1 MRNNEPSGV
10 RKPAPARP
18 SLSALTAAALALPGL
33 AQAQIETDY
42 LYSRYEEADLPAGR
56 TAGATRE
63 RYEIDSHLFRI
74 AAPVGDQAFIANLTY
89 ETLSGA
95 SPWYIM
101 PGAGGPVVIMSG
113 ASIREERKDVQ
124 LTWALP
130 LAGIDWGVSAGHSV
144 EDDYRATHAGLE
156 FEYSP
161 PNSAHTVSGGIGYS
175 YDRIDPVR
183 GASSPDVIEQADKDS
198 FSAYGG
204 ISWVLDPQTV
214 LQTAFSYGLHDGY
227 LNDPYK
233 QAWIVERSNTVRDT
247 RPGERHQFSAS
258 ARLRHYLPQ
267 HKAALHA
274 DYRYYY
280 DSWDIEA
287 HTVELSWQQMLGES
301 WRITPG
307 LRWYSQSQADFYA
320 PYYQSLR
327 GDGRASSDYRLSPY
341 GAISLRLDIRKAL
354 AQDWEIGAGAEWY
367 EASGDYAIGSVK
379 IENPALVEYLIFSA
393 RIGKRF

>member
-1 MRNNEPSGV
+1 
-10 RKPAPARP
+10 
-18 SLSALTAAALALPGL
+18 
-33 AQAQIETDY
+33 
-42 LYSRYEEADLPAGR
+42 
-56 TAGATRE
+56 
-63 RYEIDSHLFRI
+63 
-74 AAPVGDQAFIANLTY
+74 
-89 ETLSGA
+89 
-95 SPWYIM
+95 
-101 PGAGGPVVIMSG
+101 
-113 ASIREERKDVQ
+113 
-124 LTWALP
+124 
-130 LAGIDWGVSAGHSV
+130 
-144 EDDYRATHAGLE
+144 
-156 FEYSP
+156 
-161 PNSAHTVSGGIGYS
+161 
-175 YDRIDPVR
+175 
-183 GASSPDVIEQADKDS
+183 
-198 FSAYGG
+198 
-204 ISWVLDPQTV
+204 
-214 LQTAFSYGLHDGY
+214 
-227 LNDPYK
+227 
-233 QAWIVERSNTVRDT
+233 
-247 RPGERHQFSAS
+247 
-258 ARLRHYLPQ
+258 LRHYLPQ